1 MLPAL
6 SGTLSDSFSVVRLQE
21 IGIDKT
27 PRAQETA
34 GNMLAA
40 MSRMLALPDAFD
52 FSVTKMQ
59 MRIAS
64 RSVRRWP
71 WQMQPSMRTSNELLA
86 PAALAE
92 DHMPQ
97 VHPG

>member
-6 SGTLSDSFSVVRLQE
+6 SGTSSDSFSVVRLLE

-27 PRAQETA
+27 LRAQETA

-52 FSVTKMQ
+52 FSVTKMR

>member
-1 MLPAL
+1 MLRAL
-6 SGTLSDSFSVVRLQE
+6 SGTLSNSSSVVRLHE

-27 PRAQETA
+27 PRAQESV

-40 MSRMLALPDAFD
+40 MRMLALPDAFD

-71 WQMQPSMRTSNELLA
+71 WQMQPSMRTLNELLA